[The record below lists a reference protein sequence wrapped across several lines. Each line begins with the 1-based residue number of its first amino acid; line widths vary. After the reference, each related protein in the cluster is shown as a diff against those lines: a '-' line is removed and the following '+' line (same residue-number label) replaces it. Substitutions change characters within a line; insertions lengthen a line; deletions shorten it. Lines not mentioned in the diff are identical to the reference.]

1 VERSKTF
8 PRRSDAERWL
18 AEVEVS
24 RLRGTYVDPA
34 LGRTRLDAWA
44 RRWLDGVRPT
54 LKPSTVDGYESL
66 LRSRVLP
73 TLGRIP
79 LGELRPSDVQDWV
92 ATLEADGLSPSR
104 IRKAH
109 VVLAQ
114 ILDAAMRD
122 QLIARNAAR
131 GVKLPRIV
139 RREAAYLEPP
149 VVEMI
154 AAAMPENYQ
163 LLVRLLGTIGPRF
176 GEAAALTRSSYD
188 PLRRRLRIRDSLTE
202 VAGKL
207 ERTPTKTHAERSVP
221 LPSTLATELTH
232 HLAARVGT
240 ADNAPIFTSPT
251 GKLLRHGAFYRR
263 IWLPTLERLGLPRL
277 GLHVLRHSAAARMIS
292 AGATPKSVQAVLGHS
307 SAAFTLTV
315 YGHVFDADLDGL
327 ARRLDELA
335 ENFSRPVR
343 GLGPTDT
350 APAPS
355 PNGA

>member
-1 VERSKTF
+1 M
-8 PRRSDAERWL
+8 
-18 AEVEVS
+18 
-24 RLRGTYVDPA
+24 
-34 LGRTRLDAWA
+34 
-44 RRWLDGVRPT
+44 RPT

-73 TLGRIP
+73 TLGRMP
-79 LGELRPSDVQDWV
+79 LGELRPSDVQGWV

-131 GVKLPRIV
+131 GVKLPRVV

-154 AAAMPENYQ
+154 AAAIPENYQ

-176 GEAAALTRSSYD
+176 GEAAALTRNSYD
-188 PLRRRLRIRDSLTE
+188 PIRRRLRIRHSLTE

-207 ERTPTKTHAERSVP
+207 ERTATKTHAERSVP
-221 LPSTLATELTH
+221 LPSTLASELSR
-232 HLAARVGT
+232 HLATRVE
-240 ADNAPIFTSPT
+240 ADDDAPIFTSPN

-263 IWLPTLERLGLPRL
+263 IWLPTLEHLGLPRM

-343 GLGPTDT
+343 GL
-350 APAPS
+350 APPGNDS
-355 PNGA
+355 Q